1 VRFTSPKT
9 SGRSGFSVVEAAIS
23 VSLVAMISA
32 AALMASK
39 RGVGVYE
46 TARMNASAEVRLQR
60 AMDRITRE
68 LMPCGW
74 GMVGPL
80 GLDDDFG
87 SDTLTFQQA
96 TDYVN
101 DAIVW
106 GPVCRLSLEIDPAEN
121 DDGLDNDGDGLIDE
135 CQVVLVRDDGGPN
148 ELTTVL
154 CRNVR
159 ELFEGEDENN
169 ADDNGNLV
177 FDEAGFNVHQD
188 GDVLTV
194 RLCVE
199 QASEETGTVV
209 RSLTTSVRLRN

>member
-1 VRFTSPKT
+1 VISPGNARRRAGFTLI
-9 SGRSGFSVVEAAIS
+9 EAAIAI
-23 VSLVAMISA
+23 SLVAMVSA
-32 AALMASK
+32 AALMVTR

-46 TARMNASAEVRLQR
+46 SARMNASAEVRLQR
-60 AMDRITRE
+60 AMDRVTRE

-74 GMVGPL
+74 AMVGPV
-80 GLDDDFG
+80 GLDDDYG
-87 SDTLTFQQA
+87 SEFLTFQQA
-96 TDYVN
+96 VGYVN
-101 DAIVW
+101 DEVVW
-106 GPVCRLSLEIDPAEN
+106 GDLCRLGLEIDPAEL
-121 DDGLDNDGDGLIDE
+121 DDGADNDGDGLVDE
-135 CQVVLVRDDGGPN
+135 CQLVFVRDAGGAN

-159 ELFEGEDENN
+159 ELFEGEDVNN

-199 QASEETGTVV
+199 QAGEESGTVV